1 MSPILF
7 SMFLFSLAG
16 AISPGPVNLIAASI
30 GASNGFFRALPHV
43 TGASVSYLL
52 IVWLMGSGLNRV
64 LLAYPEIAYLLQY
77 VGAAYLLYLSVKIAT
92 AQPVTGMKSPSTRST
107 GMMQGVLSQ
116 SLNPK
121 AWLVAM
127 SGVSLFVTAG
137 PNASVLLLAFCG
149 ISAVVCFLSIAT
161 WAALGRLIGQW
172 LAKATYQLMF
182 NRLMAL
188 LLAATVLTMLFG
200 I

>member
-64 LLAYPEIAYLLQY
+64 LLVYPEITHLLQY
-77 VGAAYLLYLSVKIAT
+77 VGAAYLLYLSAKIAT
-92 AQPVTGMKSPSTRST
+92 AHPVTGMKSPPTRST

-137 PNASVLLLAFCG
+137 PNASVLLLAFCS

>member
-30 GASNGFFRALPHV
+30 GANAGFFRALPHV
-43 TGASVSYLL
+43 TGASVSYLA
-52 IVWLMGSGLNRV
+52 IVWIMGSGLQSV
-64 LLAYPEIAYLLQY
+64 MLAYPEITGLLKYL
-77 VGAAYLLYLSVKIAT
+77 GGAYLLYLAARIAT
-92 AQPVTGMKSPSTRST
+92 AKPAANLQCPQTRSA

-127 SGVSLFVTAG
+127 SGVSLFVTAAQ
-137 PNASVLLLAFCG
+137 NSTVLLLAFCG
-149 ISAVVCFLSIAT
+149 ISGVVCFFSIAT
-161 WAALGRLIGQW
+161 WAALGKLIGKW
-172 LAKATYQLMF
+172 LANATYQLLF
-182 NRLMAL
+182 NRVMASLLAVTVVTL
-188 LLAATVLTMLFG
+188 LLG

>member
-7 SMFLFSLAG
+7 SMFLFALAG

-52 IVWLMGSGLNRV
+52 IVWLMGSGLNRI
-64 LLAYPEIAYLLQY
+64 LMAYPSITHLLQY
-77 VGAAYLLYLSVKIAT
+77 VGAAYLLYLAAKIAT
-92 AQPVTGMKSPSTRST
+92 AQPVTDMKSPPTRFT
-107 GMMQGVLSQ
+107 GVMQGVLSQ

-127 SGVSLFVTAG
+127 SGVSLFITAG
-137 PNASVLLLAFCG
+137 PNASVLLMAFCG
-149 ISAVVCFLSIAT
+149 ISAVVCFLSVAT
-161 WAALGRLIGQW
+161 WAALGKLISKW
-172 LAKATYQLMF
+172 LTKATYQRMF
-182 NRLMAL
+182 NRIMAAM
-188 LLAATVLTMLFG
+188 LAATVLTMLFG
-200 I
+200 L

>member
-30 GASNGFFRALPHV
+30 GANAGFFRALPHV
-43 TGASVSYLL
+43 TGASVSYLA
-52 IVWLMGSGLNRV
+52 IVWLVGSGLQNV
-64 LLAYPEIAYLLQY
+64 LLAYPEITGLLKYL
-77 VGAAYLLYLSVKIAT
+77 GGAYLLYLAARIAT
-92 AQPVTGMKSPSTRST
+92 AKPATNLQCPQTRSA

-127 SGVSLFVTAG
+127 SGVSLFVTAAQ
-137 PNASVLLLAFCG
+137 NASVLLLVFCG
-149 ISAVVCFLSIAT
+149 MSGVVCFFSIAT
-161 WAALGRLIGQW
+161 WAALGKLIGKW
-172 LAKATYQLMF
+172 LANATYQLLF
-182 NRLMAL
+182 NRVMAS
-188 LLAATVLTMLFG
+188 LLAAAVVSMLLG
-200 I
+200 T